1 LVALPSFILL
11 SAAVALGVVLGLQY
25 LRGERSSPLVMG
37 AHLLL
42 GAGGLETIAMLL
54 RGTPDGTVAEAGSLG
69 RLAAMCLLG
78 GMASGLLAPMIGR
91 RSVQTMNVALITH
104 IGVAAAGFL
113 LFLGWMLRL

>member
-1 LVALPSFILL
+1 LPSFILL

-78 GMASGLLAPMIGR
+78 GMASGLLIGR